1 IKSLCSGELQ
11 RKQTGFGRDG
21 KGMKYADYYRQ
32 FFDDAE
38 LMRAALNATL
48 RILSDNKASV
58 AGSRSENLI
67 KFQQQGVLSTDY
79 DFHCQDDIRIDRL
92 AEFGDVVTR
101 KIWGDRLEKIEQARK
116 LQKNLPAPPDLDL
129 ISEIAHYWNLEN
141 YLPQIRAIKCINES
155 LKKLKLKGN
164 TGGVPYE
171 WYYLA
176 ARYLKQH
183 PGIE

>member
-1 IKSLCSGELQ
+1 MI
-11 RKQTGFGRDG
+11 FG
-21 KGMKYADYYRQ
+21 
-32 FFDDAE
+32 
-38 LMRAALNATL
+38 L
-48 RILSDNKASV
+48 IAS
-58 AGSRSENLI
+58 
-67 KFQQQGVLSTDY
+67 
-79 DFHCQDDIRIDRL
+79 

-101 KIWGDRLEKIEQARK
+101 KSLGRSPGKNRTGAKIAEKTYPHRR
-116 LQKNLPAPPDLDL
+116 NLDL

-155 LKKLKLKGN
+155 LKELKLKGN

-183 PGIE
+183 PNRGY